1 MDPWIKCHTF
11 AKDRNKRTLDYY
23 ILNIYLW
30 FQGGRTRQQPVLARS
45 RTIFDNFDPFLAI
58 FTLRGPCLDP
68 EGTFFAQKFSMLD
81 CSDNVRIIYKRPHI
95 KSFYRSRYKSLHVLR
110 RRPPPPPPPRTD
122 RQTDSYD
129 DNTPPD
135 HPVRGVKTDFYSEF

>member
-1 MDPWIKCHTF
+1 MSYTF

-58 FTLRGPCLDP
+58 LTLRGPCFDP
-68 EGTFFAQKFSMLD
+68 SGAFFYQNFS
-81 CSDNVRIIYKRPHI
+81 CIICPNIFPHI
-95 KSFYRSRYKSLHVLR
+95 FAKEITSKSPTVL
-110 RRPPPPPPPRTD
+110 
-122 RQTDSYD
+122 
-129 DNTPPD
+129 
-135 HPVRGVKTDFYSEF
+135 E